1 MPGFYP
7 EILAPAGG
15 FEALKA
21 AVRCGADA
29 VYFGGKTLNARM
41 RAGNF
46 GDDELPQA
54 VAFCHA
60 RGVRAYIT
68 LNTLVRDSEI
78 DAALKTIGAV
88 CSCGAD
94 ALILQDPGLAAL
106 AREAAPGMKLHAS
119 TQMSVQT
126 REGLELLKRGGFSR
140 AVLPRELS
148 RAEIQALAQEPPLEL
163 EVFVHGALCMS
174 VSGQCFLS
182 AFLGTRSGNRGL
194 CAGPCRLPFRGGEL
208 PNALSLR
215 DLSLLDRPG
224 ELAGMSIT
232 SLKIEGRMKSP
243 EYVAAAVTA
252 CRRALDGEAV
262 DTRALEKAFSRSGF
276 TAGYYEGR
284 RGAAMFGVRSAFDEL
299 DSAREAPALHKL
311 YDKETPRVGVD
322 FTLEVFDNTNAALT
336 AEATGKRF
344 TARAQGIAQR
354 AKTLSL
360 THEKAQ
366 MLLGKCGGTPFAA
379 GTVRTQI
386 PGGMYLPDSAVN
398 ALRRQALAGL
408 GALLAEPVPVP
419 FTAVIRPAVPHK
431 AAETRLY
438 ARFANAAQMPEDL
451 SAFTKVILPLGA
463 EAEKAARN
471 AAPGLEVHAEM
482 PRGIFGGAREVRG
495 DVRSA
500 LAAGV
505 RGMFAGT
512 LDAAAIAREEGAPVA
527 AGIGTNIFNT
537 PSLEAFARLGVREA
551 VLSFELSLA
560 QARDLGGE
568 LPRGLA
574 AYGRLPLMLTR
585 NCPAGRFDCK
595 ACRGPVRIKDRL
607 GIEFPVVCSRGFSEV
622 LNSRPLTLADKRA
635 DIKNIDFLLLY
646 FTVESRAQCAQI
658 IRDFM
663 EQKPPQG
670 EFTRGLYYR
679 GAE

>member
-1 MPGFYP
+1 MPGFKP

-29 VYFGGKTLNARM
+29 VYFGGRTLNARM

-46 GDDELPQA
+46 GDDELPEA
-54 VAFCHA
+54 VAYCHA
-60 RGVRAYIT
+60 GGVKAYIT

-78 DAALKTIGAV
+78 EQALKTIGAV

-126 REGLELLKRGGFSR
+126 RPGLELLRRAGFSR

-148 RAEIQALAQEPPLEL
+148 RGEIAALAEDPPLEL

-174 VSGQCFLS
+174 VSGQCWMS

-194 CAGPCRLPFRGGEL
+194 CAGPCRLPFRGGEM

-215 DLSLLDRPG
+215 DLSLLGHLG
-224 ELAGMSIT
+224 ELAETGIA

-252 CRRALDGEAV
+252 CRRALDGEPYDAQ
-262 DTRALEKAFSRSGF
+262 TLEKAFSRSGF
-276 TAGYYEGR
+276 TAGYYENR
-284 RGAAMFGVRSAFDEL
+284 RGAGMFGVRSALDEL
-299 DSAREAPALHKL
+299 DSAHEAPALRRL
-311 YDKETPRVGVD
+311 YEKETPRLAAD
-322 FTLEVFDNTNAALT
+322 LTLEVFDNMDAALT
-336 AEATGKRF
+336 AGALGKQF
-344 TARAQGIAQR
+344 TARAQQIASR
-354 AKTLSL
+354 AKTVSL
-360 THEKAQ
+360 TPEKAER
-366 MLLGKCGGTPFAA
+366 LLGKCGGTQFYA
-379 GTVRTQI
+379 GTVRTNI
-386 PGGMYLPDSAVN
+386 PEGMHLPDSAVN
-398 ALRRQALAGL
+398 GLRRQALEGLAGL
-408 GALLAEPVPVP
+408 LAQPEPVP
-419 FTAVIRPAVPHK
+419 FSAVIHRAAPHK
-431 AAETRLY
+431 PGETRLY
-438 ARFANAAQMPEDL
+438 ARFSNPAQMPEDL
-451 SAFTKVILPLGA
+451 SAFAKVIVPLGA
-463 EAEKAARN
+463 EARKAART
-471 AAPGLEVHAEM
+471 AAPGTEVWAEM
-482 PRGIFGGAREVRG
+482 PRGIFGSAQAVRKSVRET
-495 DVRSA
+495 

-505 RGMFAGT
+505 RGVFAGT
-512 LDAAAIAREEGAPVA
+512 LDDAAIANEEGAPFA

-537 PSLEAFARLGVREA
+537 PSLETFARLGAGEA

-560 QARDLGGE
+560 QVRDIGGT

-595 ACRGPVRIKDRL
+595 ACKGPVRIRDRL
-607 GIEFPVVCSRGFSEV
+607 GVEFPVVCSGGCSEV
-622 LNSRPLTLADKRA
+622 LNSRPLTMADKRG

-658 IRDFM
+658 IRDFV

-670 EFTRGLYYR
+670 TFTRGLYYR
-679 GAE
+679 GAD

>member
-1 MPGFYP
+1 MPGFKP

-29 VYFGGKTLNARM
+29 IYFGGKTLNARI
-41 RAGNF
+41 RADNF
-46 GDDELPQA
+46 GDDELPEA
-54 VAFCHA
+54 VAYCRA

-68 LNTLVRDSEI
+68 LNTLARDSEI
-78 DAALKTIGAV
+78 GQALKTIEAA

-94 ALILQDPGLAAL
+94 GLILQDTGLAAL

-126 REGLELLKRGGFSR
+126 REGLALLKELGFSR

-148 RAEIQALAQEPPLEL
+148 GPELAALADKPPLEL

-174 VSGQCFLS
+174 VSGQCYLS
-182 AFLGTRSGNRGL
+182 AFLGSRSGNRGL
-194 CAGPCRLPFRGGEL
+194 CAGPCRLPFRGGD
-208 PNALSLR
+208 NAFALSLK
-215 DLSLLDRPG
+215 DLSLLKYLP
-224 ELAGMSIT
+224 ELAAMGIA

-252 CRRALDGEAV
+252 CRRVLDGQEPDNRV
-262 DTRALEKAFSRSGF
+262 LENAFSRSGF

-284 RGAAMFGVRSAFDEL
+284 RGAAMFGVRSAADEH
-299 DSAREAPALHKL
+299 SSRMEAPALRKL
-311 YDKETPRVGVD
+311 YSKEAPRVRVD
-322 FTLEVFDNTNAALT
+322 FNLEISETREVSLT
-336 AEATGKRF
+336 AAAFSKRF
-344 TARAQGIAQR
+344 TARCENAATR
-354 AKTLSL
+354 AKTVAF
-360 THEKAQ
+360 TPEKAEE
-366 MLLGKCGGTPFAA
+366 LLGKCGGTPFFA
-379 GTVRTQI
+379 GSIRAQI
-386 PGGMYLPDSAVN
+386 PGGLYLPDSAVN
-398 ALRRQALAGL
+398 ALRRQALEGL

-419 FTAVIRPAVPHK
+419 F
-431 AAETRLY
+431 AAQARQSALHRGKEMRLY
-438 ARFANAAQMPEDL
+438 ARFASAAQMPADL
-451 SAFTKVILPLGA
+451 SAFSKVILPLGA
-463 EAEKAARN
+463 QAETAARN
-471 AAPGLEVHAEM
+471 AGPGSEVHAEM
-482 PRGIFGGAREVRG
+482 PRGIFGSAREIRA

-500 LAAGV
+500 LSAGA

-512 LDAAAIAREEGAPVA
+512 LDAAAIALEEGAPFA

-537 PSLEAFARLGVREA
+537 PSLEAFAHLGAREA
-551 VLSFELSLA
+551 VLSFELSLT
-560 QARDLGGE
+560 QARDIGGE

-585 NCPAGRFDCK
+585 NCPAGRHDCK
-595 ACRGPVRIKDRL
+595 NCGDEASVKDRL
-607 GIEFPVVCSRGFSEV
+607 GIEFPVVCSRGCSQV

-658 IRDFM
+658 IRDFTG
-663 EQKPPQG
+663 QQPPRG

-679 GAE
+679 GAD